1 MKRSL
6 VLLLVVAMLA
16 VMIPSVALADTPTTA
31 SIALSPD
38 SLTKNLMYYDDEEDT
53 TDYEYGW
60 TVATVSDVKDASG
73 QPVDYEYVYY
83 DWEIANGNVAYFS
96 GSTSGYFTVSSY
108 MPSRELEAPFMR
120 VYNKVGETKAT
131 LNLYSDST
139 HSTLIKSASL
149 DIKVTSDK
157 TEKIEVDKQ
166 QPASSFEMTMDD
178 ASKWFGSVFTVTPAT
193 AYYGKNF
200 KWSIS
205 GDSSVAIV
213 DKYGYVKPLKTG
225 EFTLVA
231 TARDNPD
238 AKAETKIT
246 VNAGKDKPV
255 ETPPTLTFTASQFTV
270 KSNDY
275 LRLDDYL
282 EKDNFKATDE
292 IYWTS
297 SDPKVISIDK
307 ESASGVI
314 TKKQPGTVTI
324 TARSMLFPT
333 ATATCTVTYEKEALK
348 TITITNAPSKIDEN
362 SDDDVYVWDYVDTDP
377 AYYATSYKNE
387 IGWKSSDPQ
396 VAYVSAGG
404 TLYGR
409 KVGTAT
415 ITAYSKDDETV
426 AAKFDVTVEAVPVTD
441 IIFSKDTYTVKVN
454 GEYGFSRDKDYRFAP
469 KNYSDGF
476 TTKWTSSDEDVATM
490 EGNYIYGHKVGTAT
504 ITLSVRN
511 ANDTIVTKDI
521 TVNVVENTLTGIAF
535 KKEAYTVPLSYRKNT
550 KSVALKLTPADAN
563 FDADDLY
570 VESSDQKVATA
581 NLDGSEVDIWA
592 IAPGTATITVKSHSN
607 EALTA
612 STTVTVKPVNLTGVK
627 MVQDEKTVPIYK
639 DADNELMTSSVT
651 LKAAV
656 EPSDAYC
663 KAVWET
669 SDASV
674 AYPAYDEE
682 NEGRRTTLYAVGP
695 GTCTISV
702 TATDGTNTF
711 TASMK
716 VTVKVATVSKFELN
730 VTKATVYM
738 VKGEDNTLELK
749 ATDVNTGD
757 AVPVKWST
765 SNKKIAT
772 VDQKGVVTFKK
783 AGKVKITATTR
794 DGNDTQKTCT
804 LTIKQLKVS
813 KISVSKAVTLNVGQ
827 EKALEVT
834 IKPAKVYN
842 PALSFKSSKPKV
854 VSVDAEGNLKALAP
868 GKSVI
873 TITAKDGS
881 KKTAKVTVTVK
892 AGSANNE
899 LTVDGN
905 IDDGMDLTIDGDVL
919 GDFGGISQNEIGG
932 AIELTIE

>member
-16 VMIPSVALADTPTTA
+16 VMMPTMALAEEKTPKLTPNTTTYSDGLTYDMDEDEWHYVYQGFSVAVSDFV
-31 SIALSPD
+31 D
-38 SLTKNLMYYDDEEDT
+38 
-53 TDYEYGW
+53 EYGYRRSG
-60 TVATVSDVKDASG
+60 TLEFTVSDESMC
-73 QPVDYEYVYY
+73 YY
-83 DWEIANGNVAYFS
+83 TGTTSRSVWGNQ
-96 GSTSGYFTVSSY
+96 TVSF
-108 MPSRELEAPFMR
+108 PSMEVR
-120 VYNKVGETKAT
+120 NKEGAFKLTAT
-131 LNLYSDST
+131 LYDENDTALANTSID
-139 HSTLIKSASL
+139 
-149 DIKVTSDK
+149 VTVKAFK
-157 TEKIEVDKQ
+157 TEKLEFGEKSYAMTVGGTKSFKYEVNPTPWNCYYGREYMKWSVSDESVAMVDKNGKVT
-166 QPASSFEMTMDD
+166 ALK
-178 ASKWFGSVFTVTPAT
+178 AGSVVL
-193 AYYGKNF
+193 
-200 KWSIS
+200 
-205 GDSSVAIV
+205 SV
-213 DKYGYVKPLKTG
+213 
-225 EFTLVA
+225 VA
-231 TARDNPD
+231 KDNAE
-238 AKAETKIT
+238 AKAEVPIAIT
-246 VNAGKDKPV
+246 EEKKEELAP
-255 ETPPTLTFTASQFTV
+255 TFTFTT
-270 KSNDY
+270 KTFTLKMADNNLD
-275 LRLDDYL
+275 LDDYVIK
-282 EKDNFKATDE
+282 ENVSQKDTP
-292 IYWTS
+292 IWTS
-297 SDPKVISIDK
+297 DNPNAVKVNSDGTLSLI
-307 ESASGVI
+307 E
-314 TKKQPGTVTI
+314 PGTANI
-324 TARSMLFPT
+324 TLRSKMFPN
-333 ATATCTVTYEKEALK
+333 ASATCSVTLVKEALTSMTFSNVPK
-348 TITITNAPSKIDEN
+348 SLKYGRSFEAWNYLN
-362 SDDDVYVWDYVDTDP
+362 TDP
-377 AYYATSYKNE
+377 YYYSTKYKSE

-396 VAYVSAGG
+396 VAYYDEGYVIAANIG
-404 TLYGR
+404 
-409 KVGTAT
+409 KAT
-415 ITAYSKDDETV
+415 ITAYYKEDETKKAEFELEV
-426 AAKFDVTVEAVPVTD
+426 VSVPVTGAV
-441 IIFSKDTYTVKVN
+441 FAKEEFTVKAGKSIDLDEEQYLTLN
-454 GEYGFSRDKDYRFAP
+454 PRDHSYDY
-469 KNYSDGF
+469 
-476 TTKWTSSDEDVATM
+476 TMKWVSSDEEIATVDS
-490 EGNYIYGHKVGTAT
+490 YGEVDARKAGTAT
-504 ITLSVRN
+504 ITLSIRN
-511 ANDTIVTKDI
+511 DSDPDDKIVTATTKV
-521 TVNVVENTLTGIAF
+521 TVVENTLTGIAF
-535 KKEAYTVPLSYRKNT
+535 KKEAYTVPLAYRKDT
-550 KSVALKLTPADAN
+550 KDVALKLTPADAN

-581 NLDGSEVDIWA
+581 SLMGSAVEITA

-639 DADNELMTSSVT
+639 DAENELTTSSVT

-674 AYPAYDEE
+674 AYPRYDEE
-682 NEGRRTTLYAVGP
+682 NEGRYTTLYAVGP

-804 LTIKQLKVS
+804 LNIKQLKVS

-827 EKALEVT
+827 EKALQVT